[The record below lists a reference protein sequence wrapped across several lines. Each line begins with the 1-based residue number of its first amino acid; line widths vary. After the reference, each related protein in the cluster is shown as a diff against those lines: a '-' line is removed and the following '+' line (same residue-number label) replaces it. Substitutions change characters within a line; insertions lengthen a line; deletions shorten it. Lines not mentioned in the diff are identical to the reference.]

1 MNYSKNLRKS
11 AMAKRVLILLGV
23 AFGIGL
29 AVGGVSVYAM
39 KTHITAKDKEKS
51 IERTLERDNTETLV
65 YGAYDDR
72 TFTQEISLDWGAGDL
87 DFTPLDCKMPEEQQ
101 EFTYYL
107 CTGYNIDFTLVM
119 ALIQNESSFDPA
131 VISKTNDYG
140 YMQINQINHQW
151 LTDTLGVTDFTDPY
165 QNIRAGVFVL
175 RKLFERYQDTN
186 MVLMAYNMGE
196 DAARLWEKGIYSTD
210 YTEKILNY
218 QTLDNKKFVVDH
230 LLSTK
235 REGMEDLIDYME
247 QIGFFE
253 APCSGGNHLA
263 CQFGLVH
270 HSRNV
275 MMAAENIG
283 YALLGKVKYE
293 EIRDSVI
300 IAAALHDLG
309 KCGDFGKQMYVPNI
323 LKSGKASEAKPFK
336 RNPALLP
343 LDHATRSIKLAT
355 LFIDLTE
362 EEEFA
367 IRYHDGLYESA
378 NYGVKGNE
386 TALYL
391 ILHYADLWSSRIT
404 EGSTDESGD
413 E

>member
-1 MNYSKNLRKS
+1 
-11 AMAKRVLILLGV
+11 MAAKKK
-23 AFGIGL
+23 ADA
-29 AVGGVSVYAM
+29 AVEN
-39 KTHITAKDKEKS
+39 TAE
-51 IERTLERDNTETLV
+51 V
-65 YGAYDDR
+65 
-72 TFTQEISLDWGAGDL
+72 TQE
-87 DFTPLDCKMPEEQQ
+87 TTEQ
-101 EFTYYL
+101 
-107 CTGYNIDFTLVM
+107 V
-119 ALIQNESSFDPA
+119 
-131 VISKTNDYG
+131 
-140 YMQINQINHQW
+140 
-151 LTDTLGVTDFTDPY
+151 
-165 QNIRAGVFVL
+165 
-175 RKLFERYQDTN
+175 QDTVEQ
-186 MVLMAYNMGE
+186 MTE
-196 DAARLWEKGIYSTD
+196 DNKKE
-210 YTEKILNY
+210 
-218 QTLDNKKFVVDH
+218 LDNKKYVVDH

-283 YALLGKVKYE
+283 YALLGKVKYA

-309 KCGDFGKQMYVPNI
+309 KCGDYGKQMYVPNI
-323 LKSGKASEAKPFK
+323 LKSGKASEAKSFK

-362 EEEFA
+362 DEEFA

-378 NYGVKGNE
+378 NYAVKGNE
-386 TALYL
+386 TPLYL
-391 ILHYADLWSSRIT
+391 ILHYADLWSSRVT
-404 EGSTDESGD
+404 EGSTDEGS
-413 E
+413 EE